1 MMRNFLLL
9 LVGAFLSG
17 VASAQSSP
25 YLTEMAEQ
33 WKNSGNYTLQ
43 AADLMPDSG
52 YAFKPTA
59 DEMRF
64 DEQLLHMA
72 SNMLW
77 LSSKYLTLQKPPFT
91 DEQLKQQIGGS
102 KVAIRQ
108 MIQQS
113 LAFAQLAMEN
123 LPIGELD
130 QTVKFFAGPKTK
142 RQIINLM
149 HDHMTH
155 HRAQTIVY
163 LRLNGIKPP
172 SYVGW

>member
-1 MMRNFLLL
+1 MS
-9 LVGAFLSG
+9 LSG
-17 VASAQSSP
+17 AAFAQSSP

-33 WKNSGNYTLQ
+33 WKNSGKYILDVAGQ
-43 AADLMPDSG
+43 MPDSG
-52 YAFKPTA
+52 YAYKPVA

-77 LSSKYLTLQKPPFT
+77 LSSTHLTTQKPPFT
-91 DEQLKQQIGGS
+91 DTELKQLNGKPKQEII
-102 KVAIRQ
+102 ATLR
-108 MIQQS
+108 QS
-113 LAFAQLAMEN
+113 LAFAQMAIETIPATDLEQ
-123 LPIGELD
+123 P
-130 QTVKFFAGPKTK
+130 VKFFAGPKTK

-149 HDHMTH
+149 HDHLTH

>member
-1 MMRNFLLL
+1 MRILLLL
-9 LVGAFLSG
+9 LVLCTCLSG
-17 VASAQSSP
+17 TSLAQSSP

-33 WKNSGNYTLQ
+33 WQNSGKYILDV
-43 AADLMPDSG
+43 AGRMPDSS
-52 YAFKPTA
+52 YAYKPTT

-77 LSSKYLTLQKPPFT
+77 LSSTHLTAQKPPFT
-91 DEQLKQQIGGS
+91 DEQLKQQTGKS
-102 KVAIRQ
+102 KQEI
-108 MIQQS
+108 MTTLQQS
-113 LAFAQLAMEN
+113 LTFAQMAVEAI
-123 LPIGELD
+123 PAADLD
-130 QTVKFFAGPKTK
+130 QTVQFFAGPKTK

-149 HDHMTH
+149 HDHLTH

>member
-1 MMRNFLLL
+1 MMRSFLSLLL
-9 LVGAFLSG
+9 CVSLSG
-17 VASAQSSP
+17 VVSAQSSP

-33 WKNSGNYTLQ
+33 WKNGGSYTLQ
-43 AADLMPDSG
+43 VANLMPDSG

-64 DEQLLHMA
+64 DEQL
-72 SNMLW
+72 
-77 LSSKYLTLQKPPFT
+77 
-91 DEQLKQQIGGS
+91 KQQIGSS
-102 KVAIRQ
+102 KETIKQ
-108 MIQQS
+108 TLQQS

-123 LPIGELD
+123 LPVGELD

-142 RQIINLM
+142 RQIVNLM
-149 HDHMTH
+149 HDHLTH
-155 HRAQTIVY
+155 HRAQVIVY

>member
-1 MMRNFLLL
+1 MTVHFFSTLL
-9 LVGAFLSG
+9 FISLSG
-17 VASAQSSP
+17 TAFAQPSP

-33 WKNSGNYTLQ
+33 WKNSATYILDVAEQ
-43 AADLMPDSG
+43 MPDSG
-52 YAFKPTA
+52 YAYKPVA

-64 DEQLLHMA
+64 DEQLLHIA

-77 LSSKYLTLQKPPFT
+77 LSSTHLTTQKPPFT
-91 DEQLKQQIGGS
+91 DAQLKQLAGKPKSEII
-102 KVAIRQ
+102 ATLR
-108 MIQQS
+108 QS

-149 HDHMTH
+149 HDHLTH